1 MNQIVEKNLTKEERA
16 FLLLEIIKELGEV
29 ESEGFGRIVIDI
41 QDGQILNW
49 WKITSRT
56 ARQFRK
62 KIKSLQAKDNP
73 SFTKQPHT

>member
-1 MNQIVEKNLTKEERA
+1 MNQTIDKNLTKEERA
-16 FLLLEIIKELGEV
+16 LLLLEIMKELGEV

-41 QDGQILNW
+41 QDGHILNW

-62 KIKSLQAKDNP
+62 KIKSFSADGKPL
-73 SFTKQPHT
+73 